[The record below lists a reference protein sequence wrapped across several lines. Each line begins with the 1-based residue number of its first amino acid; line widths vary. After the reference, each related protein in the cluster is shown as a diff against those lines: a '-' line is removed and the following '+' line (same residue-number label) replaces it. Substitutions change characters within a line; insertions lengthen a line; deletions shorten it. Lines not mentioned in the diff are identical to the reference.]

1 MIPTRDSNHAP
12 SAIRADVLSQL
23 DQKGHSVLGSFQIL
37 TSGYHQN
44 ENNDEG
50 KCLFSFRFLNKL
62 KFYLDTTSPYAVV
75 DFTAFNHLT
84 SINSTQ

>member
-37 TSGYHQN
+37 TLRH
-44 ENNDEG
+44 
-50 KCLFSFRFLNKL
+50 
-62 KFYLDTTSPYAVV
+62 FYLPDMIVRL
-75 DFTAFNHLT
+75 DFFDYYQRILT
-84 SINSTQ
+84 SLLFISKVSD